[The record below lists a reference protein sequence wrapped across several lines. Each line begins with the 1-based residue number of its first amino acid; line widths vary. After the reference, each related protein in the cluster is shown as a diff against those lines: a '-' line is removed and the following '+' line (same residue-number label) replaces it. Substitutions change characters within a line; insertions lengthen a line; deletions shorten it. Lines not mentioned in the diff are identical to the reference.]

1 MSTSAAERGAG
12 AAAPAGKPAASRP
25 GRRRG
30 NPDTRQSILDAA
42 ATSFADNG
50 FLGTTI
56 RRIAARAGV
65 DPALVH
71 HYFGSKQQLFLA
83 SVHIPADITAIARQ
97 LVAGDRDDLGR
108 RIVRTILTAWD
119 GPAQPALLAL
129 LRSVMAEERSRALVR
144 EFVVSQIITKVLR
157 GAGIPREELDLRGS
171 LVFSQVLG
179 LLASRYVIGIGP
191 LPDLTPDRVAD
202 LVGPTLQRYITGE
215 LP

>member
-12 AAAPAGKPAASRP
+12 AAPAGKPAAGRP

-71 HYFGSKQQLFLA
+71 HYFGSKQELFVA
-83 SVHIPADITAIARQ
+83 SVRVPVDITAVARH
-97 LVAGDRDDLGR
+97 LTSGDPADLGR
-108 RIVRTILTAWD
+108 RIVHTILTTWD

-129 LRSVMAEERSRALVR
+129 LRSALTDESSRTMMR
-144 EFVVSQIITKVLR
+144 EFVLSQVVSKVLR
-157 GAGIPREELDLRGS
+157 SAKIPRDELELRSG
-171 LVFSQVLG
+171 LVFTQILG
-179 LLASRYVIGIGP
+179 LITARYLIGFGSMAT
-191 LPDLTPDRVAD
+191 LSAAELAD
-202 LVGPTLQRYITGE
+202 LVGPTLQRYISGE
-215 LP
+215 W